1 VLPIPGSKDFPL
13 HLKLFDLREV
23 LPNNSHFD
31 IQTRPGNAGVDPEYL
46 ATSLA
51 KVRETAVLA
60 RPTTAAARFADRDL

>member
-46 ATSLA
+46 AASLA
-51 KVRETAVLA
+51 KV
-60 RPTTAAARFADRDL
+60 